1 MKNLAIL
8 LLSVSLFAAACGSSA
23 TGGNAKPANANTP
36 PTDPATVID
45 RNNPLGNPKS
55 SIAYQFE
62 LVKAG
67 DYEKLLDC
75 FTEKGKKKLSQGL
88 VESAKTNSVNFKF
101 DDLFGS
107 VEMDE
112 NSSGKFAIVR
122 MKDNRTLT
130 ILELKDGKWLADNVW
145 FR

>member
-8 LLSVSLFAAACGSSA
+8 LIFVSLFAAGCSKSA
-23 TGGNAKPANANTP
+23 TGSNTSSANANKP
-36 PTDPATVID
+36 PTDPVTVID
-45 RNNPLGNPKS
+45 RANPLSTPKS

-75 FTEKGKKKLSQGL
+75 FTEKGKKKLSQPL
-88 VESAKTNSVNFKF
+88 VESAKANSVNFSF
-101 DDLFGS
+101 DDLFGA

-112 NSSGKFAIVR
+112 NSNGKFAIVR

-130 ILELKDGKWLADNVW
+130 ILELKDGKWLSNNIW